1 MLTHRWRQARGQK
14 EITVFLKTIKNM
26 RYFTLILSKAKKL
39 IFREQSSHDFYA
51 FLCYTIICFG
61 IVLRLVQYLYNRS
74 LWLDEAMLALNIV
87 NRSFTEL
94 LTPLDYRQNAPLLF
108 LMLERL
114 SVKILGNSEYA
125 LRLPSLIFGIASILL
140 FYQVLKR
147 YTHPNVVLF
156 SLCFFA
162 ISDPLIYYSSEVKQY
177 SCDLAASLLIYLIVH
192 HFQTNEISWSKTIN
206 LGIISTLLMWISF
219 TSLFV
224 LASGFICLAIFNIKQ
239 QNWQKLSKL
248 IPPLLIGLISLGCLY
263 YFFLSKSM
271 SNDALQKSWEW
282 KGGFAPIPI
291 LSPIRETIKWYLDTF
306 IDMFI
311 SPSGFQLPGLAGML
325 FLVGCFCLFI
335 KNKHKLLLFLLPSG
349 LTLFASSM
357 QKYPFS
363 TLTNYN
369 YGQGGRLILFLVP
382 SIIILVAEGINY
394 FRNKSHNIVVL
405 IMVGLLFI
413 NPMITAID
421 SINSP
426 RLVEEIRPVVDYV
439 LKNKQPFDR
448 LYLYYRTKHQFDYY
462 QDVLNYP
469 RPNYI
474 VRASRGK
481 EKQYIDDIDKF
492 KGYDRVWFIFSY
504 TLDVNHAEKSFFIK
518 QLNIKGKQ
526 IDSIEKYGASAYLY
540 NLR

>member
-1 MLTHRWRQARGQK
+1 
-14 EITVFLKTIKNM
+14 M
-26 RYFTLILSKAKKL
+26 RYLTLILSKAKKL
-39 IFREQSSHDFYA
+39 ILKEQSSHNFYF
-51 FLCYTIICFG
+51 FLCYTIIFFG

-87 NRSFTEL
+87 NRSFAEL

-114 SVKILGNSEYA
+114 SVEILGNNEYA
-125 LRLPSLIFGIASILL
+125 LRLPSLIFGIASIIL

-147 YTHPNVVLF
+147 YTNPNVVLF
-156 SLCFFA
+156 SLGFFA
-162 ISDPLIYYSSEVKQY
+162 ISEPLIYYSSEVKQY
-177 SCDLAASLLIYLIVH
+177 SCDLAVSLLIYLIIH
-192 HFQTNEISWSKTIN
+192 HFQTHEISWLKTIG
-206 LGIISTLLMWISF
+206 LGLISALLMWISF

-224 LASGFICLAIFNIKQ
+224 LASGFICLIIVNFQK
-239 QNWQKLSKL
+239 QNWQKLFKL
-248 IPPLLIGLISLGCLY
+248 LPQLLIGLTSLGSLY
-263 YFFLSKSM
+263 YLFLSKSLN
-271 SNDALQKSWEW
+271 NDALQKSWEW

-311 SPSGFQLPGLAGML
+311 SPSGFQLPGLAGMV
-325 FLVGCFCLFI
+325 FLVGCFWLFI
-335 KNKHKLLLFLLPSG
+335 NNKHKLFLFLLPII
-349 LTLFASSM
+349 LTLVASSM

-382 SIIILVAEGINY
+382 SIIIIVAEGVNY
-394 FRNKSHNIVVL
+394 FRNKIHNIVILV
-405 IMVGLLFI
+405 MVGLLFI

-421 SINSP
+421 SIKNP
-426 RLVEEIRPVVDYV
+426 RLVEEIKPVVDYV
-439 LKNKQPFDR
+439 LENHQHFDR
-448 LYLYYRTKHQFDYY
+448 FYLYYRTKHQFDYY

-474 VRASRGK
+474 IRASRGN
-481 EKQYIDDIDKF
+481 EKQYIDDIEQF
-492 KGYDRVWFIFSY
+492 KGYNRVWFIFSY

-518 QLNIKGKQ
+518 QLNIKGKR
-526 IDSIEKYGASAYLY
+526 IDSIEKHGASAYLY
-540 NLR
+540 DLS